1 MVTGMWIAAGV
12 AMTFGFGAP
21 LAIHAGFRAP
31 RRPERGSPADW
42 GLPYREISL
51 PTDNGK
57 QLFGWYMAAPDDME
71 PAPAVVLLHGWG
83 GNAEDLLAFAPPL
96 HAAGYHL
103 LSFDVR
109 NHGRSDRAGHS
120 SMVRFA
126 ADLEHALDW
135 LAARGEVDE
144 SRIAVIGHSLGAA
157 AGLLVASRTDRLAA
171 LVTVGCFAHPG
182 EMTEKMLRP
191 TWMPRWL
198 RRRVL
203 HYIEWV
209 IGAAFEDIAPE
220 RTISEV
226 QTPVLLIH
234 GDCDRT
240 VPVADAEILYRRR
253 AGDHVRLLRVAG
265 AGHRS
270 VERLPEWAGTIG
282 EFLTA
287 SLGGETLRAFRQES

>member
-1 MVTGMWIAAGV
+1 MVTGMWIAAGL
-12 AMTFGFGAP
+12 AMTVGLGTP
-21 LAIHAGFRAP
+21 LAIHTGFRAP

-42 GLPYREISL
+42 GLSYREVSI
-51 PTDNGK
+51 PTDGGK
-57 QLFGWYMAAPDDME
+57 QLFGWYMPAPDVD

-83 GNAEDLLAFAPPL
+83 GNAEDLLALAPPL

-109 NHGRSDRAGHS
+109 NHGRSDSAGHS

-135 LAARGEVDE
+135 MAARNEVDE
-144 SRIAVIGHSLGAA
+144 TRIALIGHSVGAA
-157 AGLLVASRTDRLAA
+157 AGLLVASRGERLAA
-171 LVTVGCFAHPG
+171 VVTLGCFADPG
-182 EMTEKMLRP
+182 EMTRQMMRP
-191 TWMPRWL
+191 AWLPEWL

-203 HYIEWV
+203 RYIEWV
-209 IGAAFEDIAPE
+209 IGAQFEAIAPV

-226 QTPVLLIH
+226 HSPVLLIH
-234 GDCDRT
+234 GECDRT
-240 VPVADAEILYRRR
+240 VPVTDAEILYRHRGG
-253 AGDHVRLLRVAG
+253 ANVRLLRVAG

-270 VERLPEWAGTIG
+270 VDRLPQWAGTVG

-287 SLGGETLRAFRQES
+287 SLGGETLRAFRPES